1 MKLSSLM
8 ASLEW
13 LPRILDSLL
22 PRGNNNSKKER
33 KKAYS
38 CRHFNACGSLH
49 HMWLIAS
56 LSRNPFRKDKKKR
69 NDSLVLWHKESTKY
83 PSKVEKA
90 KKA

>member
-38 CRHFNACGSLH
+38 CRHFNTCGSLH

-56 LSRNPFRKDKKKR
+56 L
-69 NDSLVLWHKESTKY
+69 
-83 PSKVEKA
+83 
-90 KKA
+90 